1 MATRLARKECVPCKG
16 GVPPLEGRELEDLQ
30 RELGSGWKVVD
41 GHHLEKT
48 FEFEDFRSALAFT
61 NRVGEL
67 AEEQGHH
74 PDLHLS
80 WGRVGVEIWTHKID
94 GLTESDFVL
103 AAKVE
108 ELYGGGSGAA
118 R

>member
-1 MATRLARKECVPCKG
+1 MSRLAEQECVPCRG
-16 GVPPLEGRELEDLQ
+16 GVPPLEGEELNELRRELDA
-30 RELGSGWKVVD
+30 GWDVVES
-41 GHHLEKT
+41 HHLEKS
-48 FEFEDFRSALAFT
+48 FDFPDFVSALDFV

-80 WGRVGVEIWTHKID
+80 WGEVRVEIWTHKID

-103 AAKVE
+103 AAKIE
-108 ELYGGGSGAA
+108 EL
-118 R
+118 